1 MTRRFDARPTPRK
14 YAAVSYNRTMAT
26 KSVFTCSNCGHQ
38 EPKWLGRCPECG
50 EWSTLVE
57 EAREDKKV
65 VGFAA
70 RAANAKAPG
79 RRAAG
84 ATLALNEVR
93 AEREGGRV
101 STGVGELDRVL
112 GGGIVPGSLVLVGGE
127 PGVGK
132 STLLLQVMGHLGEG
146 CLMVSG
152 EESPR
157 QVALSARRLGVGDA
171 GFRVLSETDVDVIE
185 ATILEERPKVVVVDS
200 IQTLY
205 SPELTGAPG
214 GVGQV
219 RETAARLMRLA
230 KAEGITV
237 ILVGHVTKEG
247 SIAGPRVL
255 EHMVDTVLQFEGD
268 RYQAFRIL
276 RALKNRF
283 GSTNEVGVF
292 EMTGGGMIE
301 VEDPSAFFL
310 STREGGVPPGV
321 VTVCLLEGT
330 RPMLV
335 EIESL
340 VAPSPLAVPRRVA
353 NGFDTGRVN
362 MLCAVLS
369 RRAGLVL
376 GDQDVYVNVTG
387 GVRVEE
393 PAADL
398 GVALAIAS
406 ALRDRPV
413 EAGVACFG
421 EVGLTGD
428 VRFVSGGPRRVAEL
442 RKLGFGRI
450 IGPEGASEGSRA
462 GARNGAPNG
471 RTKRKEAAVLEV
483 RTLEEAV
490 GAALS

>member
-1 MTRRFDARPTPRK
+1 MISRPVP
-14 YAAVSYNRTMAT
+14 YNKRMAKT
-26 KSVFTCSNCGHQ
+26 LYVCSNCGHT
-38 EPKWLGRCPECG
+38 EPKWLGRCPDCG
-50 EWSTLVE
+50 EWSTFVE
-57 EAREDKKV
+57 EVREEKKA

-70 RAANAKAPG
+70 RAANARGPKRPVG
-79 RRAAG
+79 T
-84 ATLALNEVR
+84 TLALKEVR
-93 AEREGGRV
+93 TEREGGRIY
-101 STGVGELDRVL
+101 TGIGELNRVL
-112 GGGIVPGSLVLVGGE
+112 GGGIVPGSMVLVGGE

-152 EESPR
+152 EESTR

-185 ATILEERPKVVVVDS
+185 ATILAERPRVVVVDS

-205 SPELTGAPG
+205 SPELSGAPG

-230 KAEGITV
+230 KAEGIAV
-237 ILVGHVTKEG
+237 VLVGHVTKEG
-247 SIAGPRVL
+247 SIAGPKVL

-268 RYQAFRIL
+268 RYQSLRAL

-292 EMTGGGMIE
+292 EMTGAGMVE

-310 STREGGVPPGV
+310 SRREGGMPPGV

-353 NGFDTGRVN
+353 NGIEVGRVN

-376 GDQDVYVNVTG
+376 GDQDVYVNVAG

-413 EAGVACFG
+413 EAGAACFG

-428 VRFVSGGPRRVAEL
+428 VRFVAGAPRRISEL
-442 RKLGFGRI
+442 LKLGFKRI
-450 IGPEGASEGSRA
+450 ITPEGAPEGPPGDRRGTADGTPDGRA
-462 GARNGAPNG
+462 
-471 RTKRKEAAVLEV
+471 KREV
-483 RTLEEAV
+483 AMVEVKTLEEAV
-490 GAALS
+490 EAALSS

>member
-1 MTRRFDARPTPRK
+1 
-14 YAAVSYNRTMAT
+14 MAKT
-26 KSVFTCSNCGHQ
+26 LFVCSNCGHT
-38 EPKWLGRCPECG
+38 EPKWLGRCPDCG
-50 EWSTLVE
+50 EWSTFVE
-57 EAREDKKV
+57 EARDDKKA

-70 RAANAKAPG
+70 RAANATKASKQAVG
-79 RRAAG
+79 TTMVLR
-84 ATLALNEVR
+84 EVQT
-93 AEREGGRV
+93 EREGGRMD
-101 STGVGELDRVL
+101 TGVGELNRVL
-112 GGGIVPGSLVLVGGE
+112 GGGLVPGSMVLVGGE

-152 EESPR
+152 EESTR
-157 QVALSARRLGVGDA
+157 QVALSARRLGVRDA

-185 ATILEERPKVVVVDS
+185 ATILEERPEVVVVDS

-230 KAEGITV
+230 KAEGIAV
-237 ILVGHVTKEG
+237 MLVGHVTKDG

-268 RYQAFRIL
+268 RYQAFRVL

-292 EMTGGGMIE
+292 EMTGGGMAE

-310 STREGGVPPGV
+310 SRREGGTPPGV

-340 VAPSPLAVPRRVA
+340 VAPSPLAIPRRVA
-353 NGFDTGRVN
+353 NGIEVGRVN

-428 VRFVSGGPRRVAEL
+428 VRFVAGASRRVAEL
-442 RKLGFGRI
+442 LKLGFGRI
-450 IGPEGASEGSRA
+450 ITPEGVPEGSRS
-462 GARNGAPNG
+462 GAKNGSPNG
-471 RTKRKEAAVLEV
+471 RAGGEVAVIEV
-483 RTLEEAV
+483 KTLEEAV
-490 GAALS
+490 GTALSL

>member
-1 MTRRFDARPTPRK
+1 
-14 YAAVSYNRTMAT
+14 MAT
-26 KSVFTCSNCGHQ
+26 KTLYVCSNCGH
-38 EPKWLGRCPECG
+38 ETPKWLGRCPDCG

-57 EAREDKKV
+57 EARESKKA
-65 VGFAA
+65 VGFAD
-70 RAANAKAPG
+70 RVTRK
-79 RRAAG
+79 RR
-84 ATLALNEVR
+84 T
-93 AEREGGRV
+93 GGRTMSLDEV
-101 STGVGELDRVL
+101 PPAESEGRTQTGISELDRVL
-112 GGGIVPGSLVLVGGE
+112 GGGIVPGSMVLVGGE

-146 CLMVSG
+146 CLMISG

-157 QVALSARRLGVGDA
+157 QVALSARRLGVQGR
-171 GFRVLSETDVDVIE
+171 GFRVLSETDLDVIE
-185 ATILEERPKVVVVDS
+185 ATILDERPSVVVVDS

-205 SPELTGAPG
+205 SPELSGAPG

-219 RETAARLMRLA
+219 RECAARLMRLA
-230 KAEGITV
+230 KSEGISTV
-237 ILVGHVTKEG
+237 LVGHVTKDG

-268 RYQAFRIL
+268 RFQSFRVL

-292 EMTGGGMIE
+292 EMTGAGMAE

-310 STREGGVPPGV
+310 SRREGKTPPGV
-321 VTVCLLEGT
+321 ATVCLLEGT

-340 VAPSPLAVPRRVA
+340 VVPSPLAVPRRVA
-353 NGFDTGRVN
+353 NGVDTGRVN

-369 RRAGLVL
+369 RRAGLSL
-376 GDQDVYVNVTG
+376 HDHDVYVYVTG

-406 ALRDRPV
+406 ALRDMPV
-413 EAGVACFG
+413 GTGTACFG
-421 EVGLTGD
+421 EVGLTGEL
-428 VRFVSGGPRRVAEL
+428 RFVSGAPRRISEL
-442 RKLGFGRI
+442 LKMGFQRI
-450 IGPEGASEGSRA
+450 IKPESVSGGTPEGASEVK
-462 GARNGAPNG
+462 NGKSG
-471 RTKRKEAAVLEV
+471 RVKETSLVQV
-483 RTLEEAV
+483 STLEEAV
-490 GAALS
+490 AVALL

>member
-1 MTRRFDARPTPRK
+1 M
-14 YAAVSYNRTMAT
+14 AA
-26 KSVFTCSNCGHQ
+26 KSIYVCSECGHR
-38 EPKWLGRCPECG
+38 EPKWHGRCPGCG
-50 EWSTLVE
+50 EWSTFVE

-65 VGFAA
+65 VGFAS
-70 RAANAKAPG
+70 RVANARGQDGGP
-79 RRAAG
+79 RRTP
-84 ATLALNEVR
+84 ATPQSLGQVR
-93 AEREGGRV
+93 TEDERRLG
-101 STGVGELDRVL
+101 TGVGELDRVL
-112 GGGIVPGSLVLVGGE
+112 GGGIVPGSLSLVGGE

-157 QVALSARRLGVGDA
+157 QVALSARRLGVGSA
-171 GFRVLSETDVDVIE
+171 GFKVLSETDVDVIE
-185 ATILEERPKVVVVDS
+185 ATVLEERPSLVVVDS
-200 IQTLY
+200 VQTLY
-205 SPELTGAPG
+205 SPELQGAPG
-214 GVGQV
+214 SVGQV

-230 KAEGITV
+230 KAENIAV
-237 ILVGHVTKEG
+237 VLVGHVTKDG

-268 RYQAFRIL
+268 RFQSFRVL

-283 GSTNEVGVF
+283 GSTHEVGVF
-292 EMTGGGMIE
+292 EMSGGGMVE

-310 STREGGVPPGV
+310 SKREGGTPPGV

-353 NGFDTGRVN
+353 NGVDTGRVN
-362 MLCAVLS
+362 MLCAVLA
-369 RRAGLVL
+369 RRAGLRL
-376 GDQDVYVNVTG
+376 GDHDVYVNVTG

-398 GVALAIAS
+398 GVALAVAS
-406 ALRDRPV
+406 AFKDRPV
-413 EAGVACFG
+413 ESRTACFG

-428 VRFVSGGPRRVAEL
+428 IRHVSGSPRRVGEL
-442 RKLGFGRI
+442 LKMGYGRI
-450 IGPEGASEGSRA
+450 IGPDGTRDGGTGAA
-462 GARNGAPNG
+462 GEKPGG
-471 RTKRKEAAVLEV
+471 RSNREV
-483 RTLEEAV
+483 EVVEVKTLGEAV
-490 GAALS
+490 EMAVR

>member
-1 MTRRFDARPTPRK
+1 
-14 YAAVSYNRTMAT
+14 MAT
-26 KSVFTCSNCGHQ
+26 KIRFVCSKCGHV
-38 EPKWLGRCPECG
+38 EPKWLGRCPDCG
-50 EWSTLVE
+50 EWSTFVE
-57 EAREDKKV
+57 EVREDQKA

-70 RAANAKAPG
+70 RAANVKASKRPG
-79 RRAAG
+79 G
-84 ATLALNEVR
+84 ATLSLKDVA
-93 AEREGGRV
+93 AEGEAGRID
-101 STGVGELDRVL
+101 TGIGELNRVL
-112 GGGIVPGSLVLVGGE
+112 GGGIVPGSMVLVGGE

-132 STLLLQVMGHLGEG
+132 STLLLQVMGYLGEG

-152 EESPR
+152 EESTR
-157 QVALSARRLGVGDA
+157 QVALSARRLGVGEA
-171 GFRVLSETDVDVIE
+171 GFRVLSETDVDIIE
-185 ATILEERPKVVVVDS
+185 VTILEERPEVVVVDS

-219 RETAARLMRLA
+219 RETTARLIRLA
-230 KAEGITV
+230 KAEGIAIV
-237 ILVGHVTKEG
+237 LVGHVTKEG

-268 RYQAFRIL
+268 RYQSFRVL

-292 EMTGGGMIE
+292 EMSSAGMVE

-310 STREGGVPPGV
+310 SRREGGMPSGV

-330 RPMLV
+330 RPLLV

-353 NGFDTGRVN
+353 NGIEVGRVN

-413 EAGVACFG
+413 EAGMACFG

-428 VRFVSGGPRRVAEL
+428 VRFVSGAPRRVAEL
-442 RKLGFGRI
+442 LKLGFGRI
-450 IGPEGASEGSRA
+450 ITPEGASDGPQGA
-462 GARNGAPNG
+462 GGDG
-471 RTKRKEAAVLEV
+471 RVKRGVTLVVEV
-483 RTLEEAV
+483 KTLGEAV

>member
-1 MTRRFDARPTPRK
+1 
-14 YAAVSYNRTMAT
+14 MAT
-26 KSVFTCSNCGHQ
+26 KTKFVCSNCGHA
-38 EPKWLGRCPECG
+38 EPKWLGRCPDCG
-50 EWSTLVE
+50 EWSTFVE
-57 EAREDKKV
+57 EVREDKKA

-70 RAANAKAPG
+70 RAENAKAQKK
-79 RRAAG
+79 AAG
-84 ATLALNEVR
+84 ATMALREVR
-93 AEREGGRV
+93 AEREGGRIG
-101 STGVGELDRVL
+101 TGAGELNRVL
-112 GGGIVPGSLVLVGGE
+112 GGGIVPGSMVLVGGE

-132 STLLLQVMGHLGEG
+132 STLLLQVMGHLGDR

-152 EESPR
+152 EESTR
-157 QVALSARRLGVGDA
+157 QVALSGRRLGVGDA
-171 GFRVLSETDVDVIE
+171 GFRVLSETDVDIIE
-185 ATILEERPKVVVVDS
+185 ATILEERPEVVVVDS

-230 KAEGITV
+230 KAEGIAV
-237 ILVGHVTKEG
+237 VLVGHVTKEG

-268 RYQAFRIL
+268 RYQSFRVL

-292 EMTGGGMIE
+292 EMTGAGMAE
-301 VEDPSAFFL
+301 VVDPSAFFL
-310 STREGGVPPGV
+310 SRREGGMPPGV

-340 VAPSPLAVPRRVA
+340 VAPSPLAIPRRVA
-353 NGFDTGRVN
+353 NGIEVGRVN

-369 RRAGLVL
+369 RRAGLML

-387 GVRVEE
+387 GVRVEA

-428 VRFVSGGPRRVAEL
+428 VRFVSGTPRRVVEL
-442 RKLGFGRI
+442 LKLGFKRI
-450 IGPEGASEGSRA
+450 ITPEGVSEGPQEVGRD
-462 GARNGAPNG
+462 GANGTSNG
-471 RTKRKEAAVLEV
+471 RAKSEVEVLEV
-483 RTLEEAV
+483 KTLEAAV

>member
-1 MTRRFDARPTPRK
+1 
-14 YAAVSYNRTMAT
+14 MAT
-26 KSVFTCSNCGHQ
+26 KTLFVCSNCGHT
-38 EPKWLGRCPECG
+38 EPKWLGRCPDCG
-50 EWSTLVE
+50 EWSTFIE
-57 EAREDKKV
+57 EVREDKKAA
-65 VGFAA
+65 GFAA
-70 RAANAKAPG
+70 RAANAKGPG
-79 RRAAG
+79 RAAG
-84 ATLALNEVR
+84 STLALKEVR
-93 AEREGGRV
+93 TEREGGRID
-101 STGVGELDRVL
+101 TGITELNRVL
-112 GGGIVPGSLVLVGGE
+112 GGGIVPGSMVLVAGE

-157 QVALSARRLGVGDA
+157 QVAISARRLGAGEA
-171 GFRVLSETDVDVIE
+171 GFRVLPETDVDVVE
-185 ATILEERPKVVVVDS
+185 ATILAERPRAVVVDS

-230 KAEGITV
+230 KAEGIAV
-237 ILVGHVTKEG
+237 VLVGHVTKEG

-268 RYQAFRIL
+268 RYQSFRVL

-292 EMTGGGMIE
+292 EMTGRGMVE

-310 STREGGVPPGV
+310 SRREGGTPPGV

-335 EIESL
+335 EMESL

-353 NGFDTGRVN
+353 NGIEVGRVN

-428 VRFVSGGPRRVAEL
+428 VRFVSGAPRRVSEL
-442 RKLGFGRI
+442 LKLGFERI
-450 IGPEGASEGSRA
+450 IMPEGVPEGPKSGAESDGSKRRA
-462 GARNGAPNG
+462 
-471 RTKRKEAAVLEV
+471 KREVAVVEV
-483 RTLEEAV
+483 KTLEEAV
-490 GAALS
+490 EAALSP

>member
-1 MTRRFDARPTPRK
+1 
-14 YAAVSYNRTMAT
+14 MAT
-26 KSVFTCSNCGHQ
+26 KTLYVCTNCGHE
-38 EPKWLGRCPECG
+38 EPKWLGRCPDCG
-50 EWSTLVE
+50 EWSTLIE
-57 EAREDKKV
+57 EARESKKA
-65 VGFAA
+65 VGFAE
-70 RAANAKAPG
+70 RATRQKKG
-79 RRAAG
+79 AAG
-84 ATLALNEVR
+84 RTFSLGEVR
-93 AEREGGRV
+93 AVESENRTD
-101 STGVGELDRVL
+101 SGVGELNRVL
-112 GGGIVPGSLVLVGGE
+112 GGGIVPGSMVLVGGE

-157 QVALSARRLGVGDA
+157 QVALSARRLGIENT

-185 ATILEERPKVVVVDS
+185 ATILEERPRIVVVDS

-205 SPELTGAPG
+205 SPELSGAPG

-219 RETAARLMRLA
+219 RECAARLMRLA
-230 KAEGITV
+230 KSEGIPV
-237 ILVGHVTKEG
+237 FLVGHVTKEG

-268 RYQAFRIL
+268 RFQAFRVL

-292 EMTGGGMIE
+292 EMTGRGMIE

-310 STREGGVPPGV
+310 SKREEDVPPGV

-340 VAPSPLAVPRRVA
+340 VAPSPLAVPRRVT
-353 NGFDTGRVN
+353 NGVDAGRVN

-369 RRAGLVL
+369 RRAGLAL
-376 GDQDVYVNVTG
+376 GDHDVYVNVTG

-406 ALRDRPV
+406 ALRDKPV
-413 EAGVACFG
+413 GKGAACFG

-428 VRFVSGGPRRVAEL
+428 VRFVPGAPRRVDEL
-442 RKLGFGRI
+442 IKLGFGRI
-450 IGPEGASEGSRA
+450 IRPEGTSGGPQNDDTDGRA
-462 GARNGAPNG
+462 G
-471 RTKRKEAAVLEV
+471 RKASVVEV
-483 RTLEEAV
+483 STLEEAV
-490 GAALS
+490 AVALL

>member
-1 MTRRFDARPTPRK
+1 
-14 YAAVSYNRTMAT
+14 MAT
-26 KSVFTCSNCGHQ
+26 KSIFTCSNCGHQ

-79 RRAAG
+79 RKAAG

-93 AEREGGRV
+93 AEHEGGRV

-132 STLLLQVMGHLGEG
+132 STLLLQVMGNLGEG

-157 QVALSARRLGVGDA
+157 QVALSARRLGVGEA

-185 ATILEERPKVVVVDS
+185 ATILEERPRVVVVDS

-205 SPELTGAPG
+205 SSELTGAPG

-237 ILVGHVTKEG
+237 ILVGHVTKDG

-292 EMTGGGMIE
+292 EMTGGGMVE
-301 VEDPSAFFL
+301 VDDPSAFFL

-340 VAPSPLAVPRRVA
+340 VVPSPLAVPRRVA

-413 EAGVACFG
+413 EAGAACFG

-442 RKLGFGRI
+442 RKLGFARI

-462 GARNGAPNG
+462 GARNGASDG
-471 RTKRKEAAVLEV
+471 RSKRKEGAVLEV

>member
-1 MTRRFDARPTPRK
+1 
-14 YAAVSYNRTMAT
+14 MAT
-26 KSVFTCSNCGHQ
+26 KTFYVCSNCGHTA
-38 EPKWLGRCPECG
+38 PKWLGRCPDCG
-50 EWSTLVE
+50 EWSTFVE
-57 EAREDKKV
+57 EVREDKKV

-70 RAANAKAPG
+70 RATKERSARG
-79 RRAAG
+79 AAG
-84 ATLALNEVR
+84 KTLALSEVPVV
-93 AEREGGRV
+93 EGGGRMD
-101 STGVGELDRVL
+101 TGVGELNRVL
-112 GGGIVPGSLVLVGGE
+112 GGGIVPGSMVLVGGE

-132 STLLLQVMGHLGEG
+132 STLLLQVMGHVGEG
-146 CLMVSG
+146 CLMISG

-157 QVALSARRLGVGDA
+157 QVALSARRLGVEGK
-171 GFRVLSETDVDVIE
+171 GFRVLSETDVNVIE
-185 ATILEERPKVVVVDS
+185 ATILDERPRAVVVDS

-205 SPELTGAPG
+205 SPELSGAPG

-219 RETAARLMRLA
+219 RECAARLMRLA
-230 KAEGITV
+230 KSEGIAV
-237 ILVGHVTKEG
+237 VLVGHVTKDG

-268 RYQAFRIL
+268 RFQNFRVL

-292 EMTGGGMIE
+292 EMTGRGMME

-310 STREGGVPPGV
+310 STREEEVPPGV

-340 VAPSPLAVPRRVA
+340 VAPSPLANPRRIA
-353 NGFDTGRVN
+353 NGVDTGRVN
-362 MLCAVLS
+362 MLCAVLT
-369 RRAGLVL
+369 RRVGLAL

-413 EAGVACFG
+413 GKGTACFG

-428 VRFVSGGPRRVAEL
+428 LRFVSGAPRRTSEMI
-442 RKLGFGRI
+442 KLGFRRI
-450 IGPEGASEGSRA
+450 IRPEKTTDGPAVETTDGGAGR
-462 GARNGAPNG
+462 GAN
-471 RTKRKEAAVLEV
+471 VVEV
-483 RTLEEAV
+483 STLEEAV
-490 GAALS
+490 AVALL

>member
-1 MTRRFDARPTPRK
+1 
-14 YAAVSYNRTMAT
+14 MAT
-26 KSVFTCSNCGHQ
+26 KTKFVCSNCGHT
-38 EPKWLGRCPECG
+38 ELKWLGRCPDCG
-50 EWSTLVE
+50 EWSTFVE
-57 EAREDKKV
+57 EVRDDKKA

-70 RAANAKAPG
+70 RAENAKAPKK
-79 RRAAG
+79 AAG
-84 ATLALNEVR
+84 VTMALREVQM
-93 AEREGGRV
+93 EREGGRIDAG
-101 STGVGELDRVL
+101 TGELNRVL
-112 GGGIVPGSLVLVGGE
+112 GGGIVPGSMVLVGGE

-132 STLLLQVMGHLGEG
+132 STLLLQVMGHLGER

-152 EESPR
+152 EESTR

-171 GFRVLSETDVDVIE
+171 RFRVLSETDVDIIE
-185 ATILEERPKVVVVDS
+185 ATILEERPEVVVVDS

-230 KAEGITV
+230 KAEGIAV
-237 ILVGHVTKEG
+237 VLVGHVTKEG

-268 RYQAFRIL
+268 RYQSFRVL

-292 EMTGGGMIE
+292 EMTGVGMAE
-301 VEDPSAFFL
+301 VVDPSAFFL
-310 STREGGVPPGV
+310 SRREGGMPPGV

-340 VAPSPLAVPRRVA
+340 VAPSPLAIPRRVA
-353 NGFDTGRVN
+353 NGIEVGRVN

-376 GDQDVYVNVTG
+376 GDQ
-387 GVRVEE
+387 

-428 VRFVSGGPRRVAEL
+428 VRFVSGTPRRVAEL
-442 RKLGFGRI
+442 LKLGFKRI
-450 IGPEGASEGSRA
+450 ITPEGVPEGPHGA
-462 GARNGAPNG
+462 GREGANGSPNG
-471 RTKRKEAAVLEV
+471 RAKSEV
-483 RTLEEAV
+483 MVAEVKTLEEAV

>member
-1 MTRRFDARPTPRK
+1 MTAKTL
-14 YAAVSYNRTMAT
+14 YV
-26 KSVFTCSNCGHQ
+26 CSNCGHA
-38 EPKWLGRCPECG
+38 EPKWLGRCPDCG
-50 EWSTLVE
+50 EWSTFVE
-57 EAREDKKV
+57 EVHEDKKV
-65 VGFAA
+65 VGLASRAASA
-70 RAANAKAPG
+70 RAPERASGVTMALREVQTG
-79 RRAAG
+79 R
-84 ATLALNEVR
+84 EC
-93 AEREGGRV
+93 GRI

-112 GGGIVPGSLVLVGGE
+112 GGGIVPGSMVLVGGE

-132 STLLLQVMGHLGEG
+132 STLLLQVMGHIGEG

-157 QVALSARRLGVGDA
+157 QVALSASRLGVGNA
-171 GFRVLSETDVDVIE
+171 GFRVLAETTDVDVIE
-185 ATILEERPKVVVVDS
+185 ATILQDRPGVVIVDS

-230 KAEGITV
+230 KAEGIAV
-237 ILVGHVTKEG
+237 VLVGHVTKEG

-268 RYQAFRIL
+268 RYQSFRIL

-292 EMTGGGMIE
+292 EMTGAGMVE
-301 VEDPSAFFL
+301 VEDPSAFFI
-310 STREGGVPPGV
+310 SRREGETPPGV
-321 VTVCLLEGT
+321 VTICLLEGT

-340 VAPSPLAVPRRVA
+340 VTPSPLAVPRRVA
-353 NGFDTGRVN
+353 NGIEVGRVN

-413 EAGVACFG
+413 EAGAACFG

-428 VRFVSGGPRRVAEL
+428 VRFVTGASRRVSEL
-442 RKLGFGRI
+442 LKLGFKRI
-450 IGPEGASEGSRA
+450 ITPEGAPDGSRDDVSD
-462 GARNGAPNG
+462 GRAR
-471 RTKRKEAAVLEV
+471 RKDAVIEV
-483 RTLEEAV
+483 KTLEEAV
-490 GAALS
+490 EAALRT

>member
-1 MTRRFDARPTPRK
+1 MLYNHLMT
-14 YAAVSYNRTMAT
+14 T
-26 KSVFTCSNCGHQ
+26 KTQFVCSNCGHA
-38 EPKWLGRCPECG
+38 EPKWLGRCPDCG
-50 EWSTLVE
+50 EWSTFVE
-57 EAREDKKV
+57 EVREDKKA

-70 RAANAKAPG
+70 RIAKAKGPK
-79 RRAAG
+79 RAVG
-84 ATLALNEVR
+84 ATMALREVQT
-93 AEREGGRV
+93 EREGGRID
-101 STGVGELDRVL
+101 TGVGELNRVL
-112 GGGIVPGSLVLVGGE
+112 GGGIVPGSMVLVGGE

-132 STLLLQVMGHLGEG
+132 STLLLQVMGRLGEG

-157 QVALSARRLGVGDA
+157 QVALSARRLGVEDA
-171 GFRVLSETDVDVIE
+171 GFRVLPETDVDVIE
-185 ATILEERPKVVVVDS
+185 ATILEERPKMVVVDS

-205 SPELTGAPG
+205 SPEFSGVPG

-230 KAEGITV
+230 KAEGIAV
-237 ILVGHVTKEG
+237 VLVGHVTKEG

-268 RYQAFRIL
+268 RYQSFRVL

-292 EMTGGGMIE
+292 EMTGQGMVE

-310 STREGGVPPGV
+310 SRREGGTPPGV

-340 VAPSPLAVPRRVA
+340 VVPSPLAVPRRVA
-353 NGFDTGRVN
+353 NGIEVGRVN

-413 EAGVACFG
+413 EAGAACFG

-428 VRFVSGGPRRVAEL
+428 VRFVAGASRRVSEL
-442 RKLGFGRI
+442 LKLGFGRI
-450 IGPEGASEGSRA
+450 ITPEGAPEGPQSVGHHVA
-462 GARNGAPNG
+462 HNG
-471 RTKRKEAAVLEV
+471 RARREV
-483 RTLEEAV
+483 VEVKTLEEAV
-490 GAALS
+490 GAAILS

>member
-1 MTRRFDARPTPRK
+1 
-14 YAAVSYNRTMAT
+14 MAT
-26 KSVFTCSNCGHQ
+26 KTLYVCSNCGH
-38 EPKWLGRCPECG
+38 EELKWLGRCPDCG
-50 EWSTLVE
+50 AWSTFVE
-57 EAREDKKV
+57 EAREGKKA
-65 VGFAA
+65 VGFAERVTRRKKGVA
-70 RAANAKAPG
+70 G
-79 RRAAG
+79 R
-84 ATLALNEVR
+84 TLSLSEVR
-93 AEREGGRV
+93 AVESGNRTD
-101 STGVGELDRVL
+101 TGVGELNRVL
-112 GGGIVPGSLVLVGGE
+112 GGGIVPGSMVLVGGE

-132 STLLLQVMGHLGEG
+132 STLLLQVIGQLGEG

-157 QVALSARRLGVGDA
+157 QVALSAKRLGVADA

-185 ATILEERPKVVVVDS
+185 ATILEERPRIVVVDS

-205 SPELTGAPG
+205 SPELSGAPG

-219 RETAARLMRLA
+219 RECAARLMRLA
-230 KAEGITV
+230 KSEGIAV
-237 ILVGHVTKEG
+237 LLVGHVTKEG

-268 RYQAFRIL
+268 RFQSFRIL

-292 EMTGGGMIE
+292 EMTGRGMVE
-301 VEDPSAFFL
+301 VPDPSAFFL
-310 STREGGVPPGV
+310 SKREEDVPPGV

-353 NGFDTGRVN
+353 NGVDTGRVN

-413 EAGVACFG
+413 GKGTACFG

-428 VRFVSGGPRRVAEL
+428 LRFVPGAPRRVDEL
-442 RKLGFGRI
+442 IKMGFGRI
-450 IGPEGASEGSRA
+450 IRSEGMAGGPPSADTDGRA
-462 GARNGAPNG
+462 K
-471 RTKRKEAAVLEV
+471 TKASVVEV
-483 RTLEEAV
+483 STLEEAV
-490 GAALS
+490 AVALL

>member
-1 MTRRFDARPTPRK
+1 
-14 YAAVSYNRTMAT
+14 
-26 KSVFTCSNCGHQ
+26 
-38 EPKWLGRCPECG
+38 
-50 EWSTLVE
+50 
-57 EAREDKKV
+57 
-65 VGFAA
+65 
-70 RAANAKAPG
+70 
-79 RRAAG
+79 
-84 ATLALNEVR
+84 
-93 AEREGGRV
+93 
-101 STGVGELDRVL
+101 
-112 GGGIVPGSLVLVGGE
+112 
-127 PGVGK
+127 
-132 STLLLQVMGHLGEG
+132 
-146 CLMVSG
+146 
-152 EESPR
+152 
-157 QVALSARRLGVGDA
+157 
-171 GFRVLSETDVDVIE
+171 
-185 ATILEERPKVVVVDS
+185 
-200 IQTLY
+200 
-205 SPELTGAPG
+205 
-214 GVGQV
+214 
-219 RETAARLMRLA
+219 MRLA
-230 KAEGITV
+230 KAEGIAV
-237 ILVGHVTKEG
+237 VLVGHVTKEG

-268 RYQAFRIL
+268 RYQSFRIL

-310 STREGGVPPGV
+310 SRREGETPPGV

-340 VAPSPLAVPRRVA
+340 VVPSPLAMPRRVA
-353 NGFDTGRVN
+353 NGIEVGRVN

-413 EAGVACFG
+413 EAGAACFG

-428 VRFVSGGPRRVAEL
+428 VRFVAGAPRRVAEL
-442 RKLGFGRI
+442 LKLGFGRI
-450 IGPEGASEGSRA
+450 ITPEGVPEGP
-462 GARNGAPNG
+462 RNGAENGGSNG
-471 RTKRKEAAVLEV
+471 RARGEVAVIEV
-483 RTLEEAV
+483 KTLEEAV
-490 GAALS
+490 GTALSL

>member
-1 MTRRFDARPTPRK
+1 
-14 YAAVSYNRTMAT
+14 MAT
-26 KSVFTCSNCGHQ
+26 KTLYVCSNCGHSA
-38 EPKWLGRCPECG
+38 PKWLGRCPDCG
-50 EWSTLVE
+50 EWSTFVE
-57 EAREDKKV
+57 EVREDKKV
-65 VGFAA
+65 VGFAE
-70 RAANAKAPG
+70 RATRKKAG
-79 RRAAG
+79 RAAG
-84 ATLALNEVR
+84 RTLTLDEVR
-93 AEREGGRV
+93 ATEGGNRTG
-101 STGVGELDRVL
+101 TGVEELDRVL
-112 GGGIVPGSLVLVGGE
+112 GGGIVPGSMVLVGGE

-132 STLLLQVMGHLGEG
+132 STLLLQVMGHLGDG

-157 QVALSARRLGVGDA
+157 QVALSARRLGVGEA

-185 ATILEERPKVVVVDS
+185 ATILEERPRMVVVDS

-205 SPELTGAPG
+205 SPELSGAPG

-219 RETAARLMRLA
+219 RECAARLMRLA
-230 KAEGITV
+230 KSEGIAV
-237 ILVGHVTKEG
+237 LLVGHVTKDG

-268 RYQAFRIL
+268 RFQSFRIL

-292 EMTGGGMIE
+292 EMTGRGMVE
-301 VEDPSAFFL
+301 VADPSAFFL
-310 STREGGVPPGV
+310 SKRDGTPPGV

-340 VAPSPLAVPRRVA
+340 VAPSPLANPRRVA
-353 NGFDTGRVN
+353 NGVDAGRVN
-362 MLCAVLS
+362 MLCAVLT
-369 RRAGLVL
+369 RRAGLSL

-406 ALRDRPV
+406 AMRDRPL
-413 EAGVACFG
+413 GKGTACFG

-428 VRFVSGGPRRVAEL
+428 VRFVPGAPRRTGEL
-442 RKLGFGRI
+442 LKLGFSRI
-450 IGPEGASEGSRA
+450 IGPERTSEGPPTDSSDGRA
-462 GARNGAPNG
+462 ER
-471 RTKRKEAAVLEV
+471 EESVVEV

-490 GAALS
+490 AVGLL